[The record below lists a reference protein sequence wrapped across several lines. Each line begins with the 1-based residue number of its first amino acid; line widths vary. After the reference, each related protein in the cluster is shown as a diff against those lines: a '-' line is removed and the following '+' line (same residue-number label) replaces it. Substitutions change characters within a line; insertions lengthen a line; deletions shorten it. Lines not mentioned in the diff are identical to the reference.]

1 VQIPKEE
8 SMANPVLNDRAL
20 SQATT
25 TWAPPQTDTE
35 YFPPVDDGPSSPF
48 VRETMTVNGV
58 ISATATLFVLLFA
71 SAAFGWFATGAPE
84 EVITSDGTVGYQ
96 NSIPMLAWGGLIVG
110 VGLTFLL
117 MFRPHLAKFI
127 APIYALAQGYFLGAI
142 SRAYENIYDGLVV
155 QAAGMTLAVFAVM
168 LVLYRT
174 GVIRVTERFR
184 KIVVTATIGV
194 MVFYGVSMLISLF
207 GGSVSFLS
215 SPSLLGIGFS
225 VLVAGLAA
233 FNLALDFDF
242 IEKGSKQGLDKNFE
256 WYAAFGLLVTI
267 IWLYLELLRL
277 LAKLRER

>member
-1 VQIPKEE
+1 MV
-8 SMANPVLNDRAL
+8 
-20 SQATT
+20 
-25 TWAPPQTDTE
+25 
-35 YFPPVDDGPSSPF
+35 F
-48 VRETMTVNGV
+48 
-58 ISATATLFVLLFA
+58 
-71 SAAFGWFATGAPE
+71 
-84 EVITSDGTVGYQ
+84 SDGTVGYE
-96 NSIPMLAWGGLIVG
+96 NSIPMLAWAGLVVG
-110 VGLTFLL
+110 IGLTFLL

-127 APIYALAQGYFLGAI
+127 APIYAIAEGYFVGAI
-142 SRAYENIYDGLVV
+142 SRAYENLYDGLVV

-184 KIVVTATIGV
+184 KIVVTAMIGV
-194 MVFYGVSMLISLF
+194 MVFYGISMVISLF

>member
-1 VQIPKEE
+1 
-8 SMANPVLNDRAL
+8 MANPVLNDRAL
-20 SQATT
+20 AQASNN
-25 TWAPPQTDTE
+25 WAAPEPSTD
-35 YFPPVDDGPSSPF
+35 YFPPVSDGPRSPY

-58 ISATATLFVLLFA
+58 ISATATLFVLLLA
-71 SAAFGWFATGAPE
+71 SATFGWLSTGAPE
-84 EVITSDGTVGYQ
+84 EVLFTDGTVGYQ
-96 NSIPMLAWGGLIVG
+96 NTIPMLAWGGLIVG
-110 VGLTFLL
+110 IGLTFLL
-117 MFRPHLAKFI
+117 MFKPHLAKFI
-127 APIYALAQGYFLGAI
+127 APIYAIAEGFFVGAI
-142 SRAYENIYDGLVV
+142 SRAYENVYDGLVV

-256 WYAAFGLLVTI
+256 WFAAFGLLVTI